1 MGTDK
6 DQQVLHSLCVAS
18 CGEGYGDINL
28 YNLFMFHMNIEQLSR
43 CPGIWFSV
51 GSTKFH
57 LRCNIKYKIS
67 LFYKK
72 YMNIKMGEL

>member
-28 YNLFMFHMNIEQLSR
+28 YMFCMNIEQFHEPWAYYIGHRDITNTRNRNS
-43 CPGIWFSV
+43 
-51 GSTKFH
+51 STIYLAKF
-57 LRCNIKYKIS
+57 Y
-67 LFYKK
+67 FV
-72 YMNIKMGEL
+72 